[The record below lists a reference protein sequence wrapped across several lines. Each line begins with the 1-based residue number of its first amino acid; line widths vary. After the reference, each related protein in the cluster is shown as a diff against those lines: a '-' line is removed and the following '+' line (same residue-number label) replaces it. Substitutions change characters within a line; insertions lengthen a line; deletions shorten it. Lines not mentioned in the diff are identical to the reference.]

1 MPSWR
6 KHRQENRKGTQMTT
20 RQESR
25 KISATAHPDP
35 QDPRRVAYWL
45 VTDDVRIG
53 AARNGIQVAEELHDR
68 GTL

>member
-1 MPSWR
+1 
-6 KHRQENRKGTQMTT
+6 MTT